1 MTTPQDNG
9 GPAFP
14 VPPDQAYA
22 TSMSLRDGTAV
33 CAAATSMSLR
43 DGTAVCAAGTGMTL
57 RDYFAAAALQGW
69 LATYGEDTPHPGLD
83 ETNGK
88 AYMKSIAECSYEMA
102 DAMLAARN
110 AKQ

>member
-1 MTTPQDNG
+1 MTTPQDDNSWG
-9 GPAFP
+9 FIRTGSAFSA
-14 VPPDQAYA
+14 QY
-22 TSMSLRDGTAV
+22 
-33 CAAATSMSLR
+33 
-43 DGTAVCAAGTGMTL
+43 GMTL